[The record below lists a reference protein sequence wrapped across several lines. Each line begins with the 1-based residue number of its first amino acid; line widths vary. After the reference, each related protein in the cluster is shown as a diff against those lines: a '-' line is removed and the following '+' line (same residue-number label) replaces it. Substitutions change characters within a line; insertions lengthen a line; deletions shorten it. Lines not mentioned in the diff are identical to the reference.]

1 MNVSIDFGG
10 STIDAARWSNDG
22 KLLSVQTFERFPHLN
37 YQDLQSFFDASAL
50 ALDGARKVSVTGG
63 RSSTFVTS
71 HQGIPVVHVPEIEA
85 IGRGGWYLFQNDER
99 FKNLS
104 FTGSL
109 LVVSM
114 GTGTCMVLVKVKDG
128 EYFSSRHVG
137 GTGVGGGT
145 FLGLSKLLL
154 GENDP
159 AKLIPMFQKGSSSAV
174 DLSVFDIV
182 GGGIGVVP
190 ADATASNLGKLARDT
205 GYTKEDLAAGIANLI
220 GQTIGITSTFAAM
233 AHGAK
238 KVLLTGKLT
247 AMEEI
252 VRFVQRTGEL
262 YGVSMVAPVKSAFVS
277 AVGAGCQFPPG

>member
-1 MNVSIDFGG
+1 MDVSIDFGG
-10 STIDAARWSNDG
+10 STIDAARWSHDG

-37 YQDLQSFFDASAL
+37 HSDLQIFFESTAL
-50 ALDGARKVSVTGG
+50 TLNGAQKVLVTGG
-63 RSSTFVTS
+63 RSSTFGS
-71 HQGIPVVHVPEIEA
+71 SYRGIPVVHVPEIEA
-85 IGRGGWYLFQNDER
+85 IGRGGWYLFQHDER
-99 FKNLS
+99 FKNQS
-104 FTGSL
+104 FSGSL

-114 GTGTCMVLVKVKDG
+114 GTGTCMVLVEVKDG
-128 EYFSSRHVG
+128 EYVSSRHLG

-205 GYTKEDLAAGIANLI
+205 GYTKDDLAAGIANLI

-233 AHGAK
+233 GHGAK
-238 KVLLTGKLT
+238 TVLLTGKLT
-247 AMEEI
+247 AMEGI
-252 VRFVQRTGEL
+252 VRLVQHTGEL
-262 YGVSMVAPVKSAFVS
+262 YGVSMAVPEKSAFVS
-277 AVGAGCQFPPG
+277 AVGAGCQF